1 MGNDLVESSNDIKV
15 ITAEI
20 NRYKQVAGNPI
31 FEIARQLKHI
41 KEKNLL
47 HGQ

>member
-20 NRYKQVAGNPI
+20 NRYKQVAGNTI